1 LAETTGAEQTKGR
14 PSTDKKQSQEPAQIL
29 GPLKDIDTSFV
40 KEIKLEAEKKSRRS

>member
-29 GPLKDIDTSFV
+29 GPLDIDTSFV